1 MMDWFTMLLSVFGS
15 LLLILATGLPV
26 VLAALDFHGRFTVI
40 RNAAPAAVSP
50 FVKYDGAVVVR
61 LPTAIGGRVLDEKS
75 ANARSVAYG
84 RFAQDK

>member
-1 MMDWFTMLLSVFGS
+1 MVDWQTESKPSARRENGQFG
-15 LLLILATGLPV
+15 GLP
-26 VLAALDFHGRFTVI
+26 
-40 RNAAPAAVSP
+40 
-50 FVKYDGAVVVR
+50 VKYDGAVVVR